1 MIHTGR
7 TASGKGGYSNEYGQI
22 VGVEVGNQKRETA
35 NGEAGGDASRILDE
49 AEAQVG
55 KGVLATQLHA
65 QRQRGYS
72 IRERGKLRGCEISGG
87 ELRKIQG
94 VMQTAC

>member
-1 MIHTGR
+1 MIHIGGF
-7 TASGKGGYSNEYGQI
+7 ASGKGGFSNEYGKN
-22 VGVEVGNQKRETA
+22 VGFEVGNQKRETA

-65 QRQRGYS
+65 QRKRWHS
-72 IRERGKLRGCEISGG
+72 IR
-87 ELRKIQG
+87 
-94 VMQTAC
+94 